1 MNKRKLT
8 VILLL
13 TVVVVFAIAIF
24 VLAGCGDDYEE
35 HHITSIEELEELASV
50 PLNDIE
56 KMILILDND
65 LDFANKRLES
75 SIKCYEFRGN
85 GHTISNVMLD
95 NSFFSYA
102 HIISDVTFEGLTLNN
117 VTDSANTAFVL
128 SNASALEGEINII
141 EGLFHVSP
149 EKYGAKISNVHVK
162 NSTATITQ
170 GEEPGSFGGIVGVYA
185 AHNYAENPVLTN
197 CSVDN
202 ITCTVEAGANPEITG
217 ALWDLTPINVGGLVG
232 VASSIDISNCSVT
245 NSKISVTANGI
256 GNDIYLG
263 GMVARLYNTNNG
275 NSVSWC
281 YASDNELTASGR
293 WSSGNI
299 VNEDKSTSEV
309 RVGGFICELN
319 DNDVANHSKFVACYS
334 DGNKIDITCSGLY
347 TAGGFGARLS
357 SAEYAECYSVNNN
370 VVARGRNTSDTSRKN
385 RNFGGFGGASS
396 GTITS
401 CYAYNNS
408 ITDTYKNQ
416 LLEDGDEE
424 RLFGGF
430 LGQSNNTVISYC
442 AAGLSDM
449 TQADRTSAFCSSNS
463 NSIIET
469 CYCDSTSSDSQLN
482 PITNSQFLDFTAL
495 SEMLMLTDSRWES
508 SNNSPAVLNLD

>member
-1 MNKRKLT
+1 
-8 VILLL
+8 
-13 TVVVVFAIAIF
+13 
-24 VLAGCGDDYEE
+24 
-35 HHITSIEELEELASV
+35 
-50 PLNDIE
+50 
-56 KMILILDND
+56 
-65 LDFANKRLES
+65 
-75 SIKCYEFRGN
+75 
-85 GHTISNVMLD
+85 
-95 NSFFSYA
+95 
-102 HIISDVTFEGLTLNN
+102 
-117 VTDSANTAFVL
+117 
-128 SNASALEGEINII
+128 
-141 EGLFHVSP
+141 
-149 EKYGAKISNVHVK
+149 
-162 NSTATITQ
+162 
-170 GEEPGSFGGIVGVYA
+170 
-185 AHNYAENPVLTN
+185 
-197 CSVDN
+197 
-202 ITCTVEAGANPEITG
+202 
-217 ALWDLTPINVGGLVG
+217 
-232 VASSIDISNCSVT
+232 
-245 NSKISVTANGI
+245 
-256 GNDIYLG
+256 
-263 GMVARLYNTNNG
+263 MVARLYNTNNG
-275 NSVSWC
+275 ISVSGC

-319 DNDVANHSKFVACYS
+319 DNGVAIHSMFIACYS
-334 DGNKIDITCSGLY
+334 GGNKIDITCSGLY

-357 SAEYAECYSVNNN
+357 SAEYAECYSVNNS

-385 RNFGGFGGASS
+385 RTFGGFGGASS

-449 TQADRTSAFCSSNS
+449 TQADRTSAFCSYNS

-469 CYCDSTSSDSQLN
+469 CYCDSMSSDSQLN